1 MLGKNQSVERAPNE
15 NFAPTAC
22 AMHAL
27 KDHFTTDVGL
37 MSVECRG
44 HRFHAGHE
52 CLLRALLSPSRA
64 GRRRQGGGIA
74 ALTIQPRL
82 ERTPDATASDTYLA
96 LTQAVSAELSSLGT
110 SMPKVMKAFGHLGRA
125 ATAEGALD
133 RKTQALIALP
143 LSVAVRC
150 DPCIGFHTQVPA
162 RLGAPLGRTLT
173 RPPAWLS
180 TWAAGRRSW
189 TPPVPSRHS
198 TSSPARRRADRC
210 RLATAFR
217 RAARGRCRAACDTA
231 TAR

>member
-1 MLGKNQSVERAPNE
+1 MARGERCLMLGKNQSVERAPNE

-162 RLGAPLGRTLT
+162 RLGAT
-173 RPPAWLS
+173 RQDVDETAGVAVYMGGGSSLMD
-180 TWAAGRRSW
+180 AASAIKAFDEFTG
-189 TPPVPSRHS
+189 TPKS
-198 TSSPARRRADRC
+198 
-210 RLATAFR
+210 
-217 RAARGRCRAACDTA
+217 
-231 TAR
+231 